1 MTQSAPEFPACSH
14 VMRAKAGAAQES
26 RLFRNKSVAARRRR
40 LNRSALVRDAL
51 RAYLRQLET
60 LERERRD
67 REGYTAGGDA
77 EFRI

>member
-1 MTQSAPEFPACSH
+1 METVQIVLDKH
-14 VMRAKAGAAQES
+14 LLRATD
-26 RLFRNKSVAARRRR
+26 RAARRRR

-51 RAYLRQLET
+51 RAYLSRLET

-77 EFRI
+77 EFRIWDAVAAWPDE